1 MDLTAGMASWMDV
14 FLPWVEALRAYL
26 PVLLASLG
34 LLLTGWLIALLLR
47 GITGRLLGGVYRL
60 IKNRR
65 LRDDMKETGLDQ
77 MAPDWIAR
85 LVFWIV
91 FSLFIVAAI
100 EKMGLPVL
108 SNLLSGFA
116 FYLPNL
122 LAAVLIVLA
131 GILAGHIA
139 RGAVSKVSASAGV
152 AQGELLGR
160 FAQVSIVSVA
170 ILVGV
175 DQVGIDIQ
183 FLVIVI
189 VILIGSVFGGMAL
202 AFGLGARTVV
212 GNLLASHYLGQI
224 YQIGQTVEI
233 DGVRGRILEWTPT
246 AVILDTAE
254 GRTMIPAGQFGDR
267 RSVLITEKA

>member
-1 MDLTAGMASWMDV
+1 MDRTADTASWMQI
-14 FLPWVEALRAYL
+14 FLPWVEALKGYL

-34 LLLTGWLIALLLR
+34 LLLAGWLIALLLR
-47 GITGRLLGGVYRL
+47 GLTGRLLGGMYRL
-60 IKNRR
+60 VKNRR
-65 LRDDMKETGLDQ
+65 LRDEMKETGVEQ
-77 MAPDWIAR
+77 MAPEWIAR

-122 LAAVLIVLA
+122 LAAVLIVLV

-139 RGAVSKVSASAGV
+139 RGAVAKVSASAGV
-152 AQGELLGR
+152 AQWELLGR
-160 FAQVSIVSVA
+160 FAQASIVLVA

-175 DQVGIDIQ
+175 DQVGIEIQ
-183 FLVIVI
+183 FLVAVV
-189 VILIGSVFGGMAL
+189 VILIGSVVGGMAL
-202 AFGLGARTVV
+202 AFGLGARTLV

-224 YQIGQTVEI
+224 YRIGQTVEI

-267 RSVLITEKA
+267 RSVLITERA

>member
-1 MDLTAGMASWMDV
+1 MDRTADTASWMEM
-14 FLPWVEALRAYL
+14 FLPWLDAFKGYL

-34 LLLTGWLIALLLR
+34 LLLAGWLIAFLLQVV
-47 GITGRLLGGVYRL
+47 TGRLLGGIYRL
-60 IKNRR
+60 FKSRR
-65 LRDDMKETGLDQ
+65 LREDLKETGLEQ
-77 MAPDWIAR
+77 MAPEWIGR

-91 FSLFIVAAI
+91 FSVFVVAAI

-108 SNLLSGFA
+108 SNLLGGFA

-122 LAAVLIVLA
+122 LAAVLIVLV
-131 GILAGHIA
+131 GVLTGHIA
-139 RGAVSKVSASAGV
+139 RGAVTKLSSSAGV

-183 FLVIVI
+183 FLIAVVVIF
-189 VILIGSVFGGMAL
+189 IGTVFGGMAL
-202 AFGLGARTVV
+202 AFGLGARIVV

-224 YQIGQTVEI
+224 YRIGQTVEI

-246 AVILDTAE
+246 AVILDTAV
-254 GRTMIPAGQFGDR
+254 GRTMVPAGQFGEH